1 LSSLFYTKVVIYYM
15 MFIYHVTFEDMEEC
29 ERCKDL
35 TDKDNIY
42 YDPNVGMFLC
52 GRCFINIQLA

>member
-1 LSSLFYTKVVIYYM
+1 M